1 MYKYKCRGCS
11 VQEDCIDQSDT
22 APRAKV
28 MIQNAFEA
36 RTDTMSTWAA
46 LQKNCLLVKADEER
60 ERRAK
65 EGSMLGRRIREARTK
80 TEQQEISDIEEM
92 SQPEVQLQDD
102 SSDRSDILKPVV
114 VIGSDPVLSDTE
126 DASAPTKTG
135 LRKTA
140 HPGGVAGT
148 VTFATAPLDGQ
159 PDTKES
165 GMFWLTIR
173 ASQRRIS
180 LPVSGKLVLGRFDPT
195 VTLPLDVDLT
205 FEDQDAIT
213 VSRRHAKIVGID
225 GYHTIEDLNSS
236 NGLFINGKQMPTR
249 RIHRLE
255 PGDHVVLG
263 KLQMVYDSVP
273 LEFLDMLSR
282 KEVDQV
288 QHFLFHTHTGRKMT
302 LVPRDDITIGRF
314 NASNNTSSNI
324 NLVGDGDVATYVSR
338 QHARISWTNY
348 KPLIE
353 DLDSSCGT
361 RLNGKAL
368 PPRETAPLMPGD
380 HISLGGCVLAYDVEL

>member
-11 VQEDCIDQSDT
+11 VQEHCIDQSDT
-22 APRAKV
+22 APGAKV
-28 MIQNAFEA
+28 MIRNAFAA
-36 RTDTMSTWAA
+36 RTDTMSTWAT
-46 LQKNCLLVKADEER
+46 LQKSCLLVKDDEER
-60 ERRAK
+60 EHRAK
-65 EGSMLGRRIREARTK
+65 EGSMLGRRINEARTK
-80 TEQQEISDIEEM
+80 TEQQEISDIDEAI
-92 SQPEVQLQDD
+92 QPVAQLQDD
-102 SSDRSDILKPVV
+102 SSNRSDSLKPIVMIV
-114 VIGSDPVLSDTE
+114 SDPASADGA
-126 DASAPTKTG
+126 DASTPAKTG
-135 LRKTA
+135 PPITV
-140 HPGGVAGT
+140 HPGGVADT
-148 VTFATAPLDGQ
+148 ITFATAPLDEQ

-165 GMFWLTIR
+165 GIFWLTIR

-180 LPVSGKLVLGRFDPT
+180 LPVSGKLVLGRFDPA

-213 VSRRHAKIVGID
+213 VSRRHAKVVGVD

-236 NGLFINGKQMPTR
+236 NGLFINGKQIPTR
-249 RIHRLE
+249 RVHQLQ

-263 KLQMVYDSVP
+263 KLKMVYDSVP

-282 KEVDQV
+282 SEVDQV
-288 QHFLFHTHTGRKMT
+288 HHFLFHTHTGRKMT
-302 LVPRDDITIGRF
+302 IAPRDDITIGRF
-314 NASNNTSSNI
+314 DASNNTPSNI

-338 QHARISWTNY
+338 QHARISWSDY

>member
-1 MYKYKCRGCS
+1 MHKYKCRGCS
-11 VQEDCIDQSDT
+11 LQESCIEQSDT

-28 MIQNAFEA
+28 MIRNAFEA

-80 TEQQEISDIEEM
+80 TEQQEISEVEEM

-114 VIGSDPVLSDTE
+114 MIGAGPVSTDVE
-126 DASAPTKTG
+126 AASAPTKTG

-140 HPGGVAGT
+140 HPVEVAGT

-159 PDTKES
+159 PATQES

-249 RIHRLE
+249 RVHRLE
-255 PGDHVVLG
+255 SGDHVVLG
-263 KLQMVYDSVP
+263 KLQMVYDSIP

-314 NASNNTSSNI
+314 EASNNTPSNI